1 MFVKESKTFKLTFMS
16 TSTWRKLFLIKYNE
30 LHKKKKKV
38 VFDRSSTI
46 PITFVNSAV
55 HVYSGSKLKPR
66 KVTRWMVGFKF
77 GEFTWNRRLALYKAK
92 QLRKK
97 KKKMQ
102 AEMQKLEARQ
112 ARMNRKQKK

>member
-38 VFDRSSTI
+38 VFDRGSTI
-46 PITFVNSAV
+46 PITFVNSAI
-55 HVYSGSKLKPR
+55 HIYSGSKLKPR

-97 KKKMQ
+97 KKKN
-102 AEMQKLEARQ
+102 ASRNAKIRSKTSA
-112 ARMNRKQKK
+112 NG